1 MLQQCIDSLVQKIQH
16 GVVINF
22 EKMGPDPA
30 PLYPESVCTLS
41 LTVAADMKK
50 SLELLL
56 HCFLL

>member
-30 PLYPESVCTLS
+30 PLYPESMCNPS
-41 LTVAADMKK
+41 LIVAVDMRK
-50 SLELLL
+50 LVGIIV
-56 HCFLL
+56 